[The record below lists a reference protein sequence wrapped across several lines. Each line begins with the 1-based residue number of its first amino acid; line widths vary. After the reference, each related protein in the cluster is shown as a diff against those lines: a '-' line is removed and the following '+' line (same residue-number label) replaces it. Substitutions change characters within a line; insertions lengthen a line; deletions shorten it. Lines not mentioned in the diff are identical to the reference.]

1 MSASSIRCA
10 DAQCD
15 HPSTRRP
22 PKKQKRSADNLNSRL
37 ALTIKSGKYQLGY
50 KSTLKSMR
58 NGKGAFGL
66 SAFWPA
72 RPAGFAVSPC

>member
-1 MSASSIRCA
+1 M
-10 DAQCD
+10 D
-15 HPSTRRP
+15 HSSTRRP